1 SRPKWRRSACSPTG
15 SSRHRPTARSHRM
28 SFVSHVECT
37 VCGRR
42 HDAKRVLTV
51 CEACGQMLAVRYDL
65 ERVKSAV
72 SRDDLKTRPPGM
84 YRFRELTPLDAGE
97 EPVTLGEGGTPLLS
111 LTRLA
116 AHPRLRHVLAKDE
129 GQNRTGTFKARG
141 LGMAITRARTLGAR
155 GFVIPSAGN
164 AGGAAALYAA
174 RAGLPCGV
182 IVPRGTPPA
191 AIAEAL
197 IAGAQVF
204 TIEGS
209 IATAGRIV
217 AKVAPQLGW
226 FDLATL
232 KEPYR
237 LEGKK
242 TMGLELAEQL
252 GWDAPDV
259 LVYPTGGGTGLVG
272 IWKAYEELGTIG
284 WVKAGQPRFVAVQAE
299 GCAPLVRA
307 WKDKAET
314 TTPVENPV
322 TNAPGLRVPGP
333 FAGRQMLGILRDTGG
348 VPQPVGEEEI
358 VEAQRQRAEVEGS
371 WNAPEAA
378 ATLAAL
384 LHMKDEG
391 QIEPT
396 TRVVLILTGAG
407 IKYPPPSLPSPVHLE
422 GAPEAMLARVKQA

>member
-1 SRPKWRRSACSPTG
+1 
-15 SSRHRPTARSHRM
+15 M

-116 AHPRLRHVLAKDE
+116 AHLGLRHVLAKDE
-129 GQNRTGTFKARG
+129 GQNPTGTFKARG

-164 AGGAAALYAA
+164 AGGAAALYA
-174 RAGLPCGV
+174 
-182 IVPRGTPPA
+182 
-191 AIAEAL
+191 
-197 IAGAQVF
+197 GAQVF

-209 IATAGRIV
+209 IATAGRII

-226 FDLATL
+226 FDLSTL

-252 GWDAPDV
+252 GWSMPDV
-259 LVYPTGGGTGLVG
+259 LLYPTGGG
-272 IWKAYEELGTIG
+272 
-284 WVKAGQPRFVAVQAE
+284 
-299 GCAPLVRA
+299 
-307 WKDKAET
+307 
-314 TTPVENPV
+314 
-322 TNAPGLRVPGP
+322 
-333 FAGRQMLGILRDTGG
+333 
-348 VPQPVGEEEI
+348 
-358 VEAQRQRAEVEGS
+358 
-371 WNAPEAA
+371 
-378 ATLAAL
+378 
-384 LHMKDEG
+384 
-391 QIEPT
+391 
-396 TRVVLILTGAG
+396 
-407 IKYPPPSLPSPVHLE
+407 
-422 GAPEAMLARVKQA
+422 